1 MFPSPTRLSNTPPT
15 ETPQVNR
22 FADPHFR
29 AAVRDEA
36 RKLKEISTP
45 PRDGLLKAC
54 DLQGLVRT
62 LRSEW
67 GEAAKLGFRL
77 GTHALERFQR
87 QFDDH
92 DARDAVAV
100 GTVMLT
106 AFGLT
111 ESLARAMNESLPA
124 VERLN
129 CEWSPPDCEYGLR
142 LAGGKSFV

>member
-1 MFPSPTRLSNTPPT
+1 M
-15 ETPQVNR
+15 
-22 FADPHFR
+22 
-29 AAVRDEA
+29 
-36 RKLKEISTP
+36 
-45 PRDGLLKAC
+45 
-54 DLQGLVRT
+54 
-62 LRSEW
+62 

-142 LAGGKSFV
+142 LAGGEIVRVNGAGGTSTLVDTRLLEYHRVASE